1 MTPELRS
8 AARRRFP
15 TDPMLLGEEVLG
27 SDGRLRA
34 FGALRI
40 RLYRALQERFERAD
54 ARIPAYL
61 CMESRAVHKRVFGV
75 APANPATTGE
85 RLALG

>member
-1 MTPELRS
+1 MTPELRR

-15 TDPMLLGEEVLG
+15 NDPMLLGEEVLG

-34 FGALRI
+34 FGALRV
-40 RLYRALQERFERAD
+40 RLYRALQERFERAG
-54 ARIPAYL
+54 AQIPVYL
-61 CMESRAVHKRVFGV
+61 CMESRAVHERVFGV
-75 APANPATTGE
+75 VPANPAKIGE